1 MKERV
6 GDNFS
11 QFFPEAA
18 QVVSN
23 KKEITFVLGNSD
35 LIKNPS
41 TATLNP
47 DHLHELNFRIDEN
60 QVIQFVCHLA
70 SSVIFV
76 IF

>member
-41 TATLNP
+41 TGTSNHYKFAAALITFMN
-47 DHLHELNFRIDEN
+47 
-60 QVIQFVCHLA
+60 
-70 SSVIFV
+70 
-76 IF
+76 

>member
-41 TATLNP
+41 TGTLNP
-47 DHLHELNFRIDEN
+47 YKF
-60 QVIQFVCHLA
+60 A
-70 SSVIFV
+70 SALITFMN
-76 IF
+76 